1 MVKLNKNNYFLH
13 PINCLV
19 HNFISHFSIDFDE
32 KSMKKRKYFS
42 ETNKED
48 EKLE

>member
-13 PINCLV
+13 PINRLV
-19 HNFISHFSIDFDE
+19 HNFLSHFSIDFDE
-32 KSMKKRKYFS
+32 KNMKKENIFF